1 MLGLVAIGFGV
12 NGGGNGDNSTAR
24 SGVATHLQ
32 VSCLQRGIPSDGD
45 TAFLHG
51 EPRSGN
57 LLSLHGIDSDR
68 GQAGGCD
75 KGDGRDVLT
84 PTPVPTSAEVL
95 SVLEPTQVL
104 AALAPQTGV
113 EAVIRSY
120 GWDDETAL
128 AVFKCENGYN
138 TYGYWR
144 PDAVSVTGDYGIV
157 QLNAARTNP

>member
-1 MLGLVAIGFGV
+1 M
-12 NGGGNGDNSTAR
+12 
-24 SGVATHLQ
+24 
-32 VSCLQRGIPSDGD
+32 
-45 TAFLHG
+45 
-51 EPRSGN
+51 
-57 LLSLHGIDSDR
+57 
-68 GQAGGCD
+68 
-75 KGDGRDVLT
+75 
-84 PTPVPTSAEVL
+84 
-95 SVLEPTQVL
+95 LEPTQVL

-157 QLNAARTNP
+157 QLNAATWNPVFEGFWENWMDPEWNIARGWDVYVRAGYNFWPWNCY